1 LTGTLLAFSLV
12 LFGAEVQTPEA
23 VAASPTLTID
33 ACMDVDQATVRQV
46 MEVEIADARLLPA
59 TVSVQCVDGAQ
70 EIHFRRSDSPDQ
82 EEVRTIHITPATDDD
97 TPAERQA
104 RSRELALAIA
114 EFIRRQE
121 PAAQPAQNPP
131 VPVPPPAPAVPEV
144 KIAPSPATEAPEGRW
159 QLGILCAFEHFSR
172 GKNLTGADLLVA
184 SGLGRWFLAELRLGG
199 RLGADQTLLGAHLTT
214 QAAAVAAAAGVNH
227 WSRSRVFGGALVL
240 RAQGYLFRFRA
251 DGIGDG
257 RSQAASLGALALAL
271 EPRLMVALTRRLSLQ
286 AAVAGCLVP
295 RGIVVRIQGVETQ
308 SVSGVALSAS
318 LAGVFTF

>member
-1 LTGTLLAFSLV
+1 LTGTWLALSLV

-23 VAASPTLTID
+23 IAAGSTLTID

-46 MEVEIADARLLPA
+46 MEVEIADTRLLPA
-59 TVSVQCVDGAQ
+59 TVTVKCVDGAQ
-70 EIHFRRSDSPDQ
+70 EIHVQRSDAPDQ
-82 EEVRTIHITPATDDD
+82 EEVRTIHITPAADDD

-131 VPVPPPAPAVPEV
+131 VPSPSPAVPV
-144 KIAPSPATEAPEGRW
+144 LATFSSPATDAPEWRW

-184 SGLGRWFLAELRLGG
+184 SRLGRWFLAELRLGG
-199 RLGADQTLLGAHLTT
+199 RLGAEQTLLGAHLTT
-214 QAAAVAAAAGVNH
+214 QAAAVAAAAGVNR
-227 WSRSRVFGGALVL
+227 WSRSGAFGGALVL
-240 RAQGYLFRFRA
+240 RAQGYLVRFRA

-257 RSQAASLGALALAL
+257 RSQAASLGALAIAL

-286 AAVAGCLVP
+286 AAVAASLVP
-295 RGIVVRIQGVETQ
+295 RGIVVRIQGIETQ
-308 SVSGVALSAS
+308 SISGVALSAS